1 MQWDVIYTYTRR
13 QAIEDG
19 VLIDVSNLARQ
30 AGYKWPVALTSHL
43 YHTYINPNK
52 NLESYGQ
59 SDIGRLWDVLNVL
72 RHEAQNSNG
81 TTVLFQVSFL
91 MEIDCMEE
99 ITLKAIAGPGD
110 EGEPVIT
117 IMTPEED

>member
-30 AGYKWPVALTSHL
+30 AGYKWPVALTSTL
-43 YHTYINPNK
+43 YNTYIKPKK
-52 NLESYGQ
+52 NLDGQ

-72 RHEAQNSNG
+72 RLKAQNSSG
-81 TTVLFQVSFL
+81 SVVLFKVSFL
-91 MEIDCMEE
+91 MEIDSLEE
-99 ITLKAIAGPGD
+99 IKLKAIAGPGD
-110 EGEPVIT
+110 EGETVIT

>member
-43 YHTYINPNK
+43 YQTYINPSNS
-52 NLESYGQ
+52 LDGQ

-72 RHEAQNSNG
+72 RLKAQNSSG
-81 TTVLFQVSFL
+81 TIVLFQVSFL
-91 MEIDCMEE
+91 MEIDRMEE

>member
-1 MQWDVIYTYTRR
+1 MQWIYTYTRR

-30 AGYKWPVALTSHL
+30 AGYKWPVALTSNL
-43 YHTYINPNK
+43 YHTYINPTE
-52 NLESYGQ
+52 NLKPYGQ

-72 RHEAQNSNG
+72 RVKAQNSSG

-91 MEIDCMEE
+91 MEIDRMEE

>member
-1 MQWDVIYTYTRR
+1 MQWVVIYTYTR
-13 QAIEDG
+13 QQSIEDG
-19 VLIDVSNLARQ
+19 VFIDVSNLARQ

-43 YHTYINPNK
+43 YHTYINPSNSLK
-52 NLESYGQ
+52 PYGQ

-72 RHEAQNSNG
+72 RLMSQKSNG
-81 TTVLFQVSFL
+81 TIVLFKVSFL
-91 MEIDCMEE
+91 MEIDRMEE
-99 ITLKAIAGPGD
+99 TTLKAIAGPGD

>member
-1 MQWDVIYTYTRR
+1 MQWIYTYTRR

-19 VLIDVSNLARQ
+19 VLIDVSNLARK

-43 YHTYINPNK
+43 YHTYIKPEK
-52 NLESYGQ
+52 NLKPYGQ

-72 RHEAQNSNG
+72 RLKAQNSSG
-81 TTVLFQVSFL
+81 TIVLFKVSFL
-91 MEIDCMEE
+91 MEIDRMEE

>member
-19 VLIDVSNLARQ
+19 VLIEVSNLARQ
-30 AGYKWPVALTSHL
+30 AGYKWPVALTSNL
-43 YHTYINPNK
+43 YHTYINPTE
-52 NLESYGQ
+52 NLKPYGQ

-72 RHEAQNSNG
+72 RVKAQNSSG

-91 MEIDCMEE
+91 MEIDRMEE